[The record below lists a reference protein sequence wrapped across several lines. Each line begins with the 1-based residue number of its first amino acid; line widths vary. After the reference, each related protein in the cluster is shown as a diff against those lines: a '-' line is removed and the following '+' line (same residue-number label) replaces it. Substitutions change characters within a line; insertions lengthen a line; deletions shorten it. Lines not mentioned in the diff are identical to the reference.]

1 MQKIGLKYLKVICV
15 SKVPK
20 TASLAKLQFVIQA
33 LLKIVIATAE
43 KQSDFQ
49 LKLRRI
55 L

>member
-43 KQSDFQ
+43 INVVIATVTQF
-49 LKLRRI
+49 I
-55 L
+55 